1 MKSQICI
8 LALLFLIQ
16 LGICAGNQLQQL
28 ERMVEKL
35 QDTVMSVTIENAK
48 LQEAV
53 LSVTTE
59 NAKYSELIKNLVG
72 KVANQERRIW
82 ILETECKTDDSIYPK
97 RKTNKTSDEQIN
109 KKGHAFVE
117 AMYPKNTSLTGQI
130 MQKAPQ
136 RRSVDSG
143 HGKGNSK

>member
-48 LQEAV
+48 LQDAV
-53 LSVTTE
+53 LLRADKES
-59 NAKYSELIKNLVG
+59 SG
-72 KVANQERRIW
+72 K
-82 ILETECKTDDSIYPK
+82 S
-97 RKTNKTSDEQIN
+97 S
-109 KKGHAFVE
+109 
-117 AMYPKNTSLTGQI
+117 
-130 MQKAPQ
+130 
-136 RRSVDSG
+136 
-143 HGKGNSK
+143 